1 MRNVSL
7 RKRNALTSAL
17 RFLAVIAV
25 TTAILFPIYWMVATA
40 VQPLSATL
48 QFPPPLVPKAFDP
61 QPFIHVLTEL
71 ALPTWLLNSAMV
83 ASMTTILTVV
93 LSVFGAY
100 SLSSLKWRGKLVF
113 AFGLLL
119 TQMMPEAVIVVPV
132 FSMYQ
137 DLGLVQNLAA
147 LSLLHAAFVLPVCIW
162 ILKGAFDR
170 IPETVLEAALIDGCG
185 QLGVLRRI
193 VLPLS
198 LPAVVSVGVVA
209 FFASWGEYLFATTLI
224 SRAELY
230 PASVGLATMISQLDT
245 PVAELL
251 SAGLLYALLPVVL
264 YIVAQKYVIA
274 GMTAGAVK
282 G

>member
-1 MRNVSL
+1 MSRIRQSDRL
-7 RKRNALTSAL
+7 RLHHAL
-17 RFLAVIAV
+17 RVLAVIAV
-25 TTAILFPIYWMVATA
+25 TALVLFPVYWMIVTAI
-40 VQPLSATL
+40 QPLDASL
-48 QFPPPLVPKAFDP
+48 RFPPPLVPISIDIGPMAD
-61 QPFIHVLTEL
+61 VLT
-71 ALPTWLLNSAMV
+71 AVPLPLWLTNSALV
-83 ASMTTILTVV
+83 AIATMILTTV

-100 SLSSLKWRGKLVF
+100 ALSSLRWRGKLVF
-113 AFGLLL
+113 GFGLLL
-119 TQMMPEAVIVVPV
+119 TQMMPEAVIVVPI
-132 FSMYQ
+132 FGMYK
-137 DLGLVQNLAA
+137 DLGLLQSLIS

-170 IPETVLEAALIDGCG
+170 VPDSVQEAALIDGCG
-185 QLGVLRRI
+185 QLGVLWRM

-198 LPAVVSVGVVA
+198 LPAVVSVAVVA

-245 PVAELL
+245 PVGELL
-251 SAGLLYALLPVVL
+251 SAGLLYALLPVIL
-264 YIVAQKYVIA
+264 YMIAQKYVIA

>member
-1 MRNVSL
+1 MTGTSMSRRNSAA
-7 RKRNALTSAL
+7 NAFRYLAL
-17 RFLAVIAV
+17 AAV
-25 TTAILFPIYWMVATA
+25 TTAIIFPIYWMVVTA
-40 VQPLSATL
+40 IQPLSDTL
-48 QFPPPLVPKAFDP
+48 QFPPPLFPKSFDP
-61 QPFIHVLTEL
+61 QPLVKVLTEL
-71 ALPTWLLNSAMV
+71 SLPTWLANSAMV
-83 ASMTTILTVV
+83 ATLTTLLTVV
-93 LSVFGAY
+93 LSVLGAY
-100 SLSSLKWRGKLVF
+100 SLSALKWRGKLVF

-132 FSMYQ
+132 FSMFQ
-137 DLGLVQNLAA
+137 DMGLTQSLGA
-147 LSLLHAAFVLPVCIW
+147 LSLLHAAFVLPICIW

-170 IPETVLEAALIDGCG
+170 IPDTVLEAALIDGCG
-185 QLGVLRRI
+185 QLGVLRRV

-198 LPAVVSVGVVA
+198 LPAIVSVGVVA

-251 SAGLLYALLPVVL
+251 SAGLLYAVLPVVL